1 MTVLP
6 GMRHKVLA
14 YITREQAGV
23 RQVLVF
29 DHQDQ
34 PEAGL
39 QVPAGTVEP
48 GELIEPALWREIEEE
63 AGLRPSVLRLVRKL
77 AEHPEPAWGN
87 IRHVFHLEALT
98 RLPETWIQTVGGTG
112 EDRGYQFVYHWAGLD
127 VILSGGQHRWLARLR
142 EGAHEKP

>member
-14 YITREQAGV
+14 YITREQGGV

-77 AEHPEPAWGN
+77 AEWLTWRDAGTSLVRMFTLAPAKSPGW
-87 IRHVFHLEALT
+87 
-98 RLPETWIQTVGGTG
+98 
-112 EDRGYQFVYHWAGLD
+112 
-127 VILSGGQHRWLARLR
+127 SGVNVLLVVTSCSRPA
-142 EGAHEKP
+142 